1 MRCRLITHRVAKSSA
16 RHLTKQRLPAGTES
30 SFAAW
35 LSIRIAKRSRRY
47 CQCKGSP
54 AGHQAFPHQ
63 HASSPM
69 PVQAP
74 GQKAPGPDHLTYDFD
89 RSLIVQRLRLLVPV
103 RTMMHAPLVG
113 VGLVSG
119 ESHSWGTLAARR
131 FAETIA
137 SRRGVVA
144 LRSSQKSRV
153 RTEMISFH
161 ARAPMGP
168 CDPVRA
174 HILNHNGAAGRI
186 KLTPVLQQT
195 DKHFVAIWNS
205 TPAHPECIADTGVSL
220 LGRFGNS
227 RRAQEGTRQD
237 DCYCG
242 ELFHRLPIVRSAHP
256 SPA

>member
-1 MRCRLITHRVAKSSA
+1 MRHGYRFGLRKDRDSIANVKGRQRATKLSPTSTPAHRCRFRRRA
-16 RHLTKQRLPAGTES
+16 RKPLARTN
-30 SFAAW
+30 
-35 LSIRIAKRSRRY
+35 
-47 CQCKGSP
+47 SP
-54 AGHQAFPHQ
+54 A
-63 HASSPM
+63 
-69 PVQAP
+69 
-74 GQKAPGPDHLTYDFD
+74 TYDFD

-195 DKHFVAIWNS
+195 DKHFVAIRNS
-205 TPAHPECIADTGVSL
+205 TPAHPECIADTGVSSAL
-220 LGRFGNS
+220 WPPRH
-227 RRAQEGTRQD
+227 
-237 DCYCG
+237 CG
-242 ELFHRLPIVRSAHP
+242 
-256 SPA
+256 

>member
-1 MRCRLITHRVAKSSA
+1 MRCRLTTHRVAKSSA
-16 RHLTKQRLPAGTES
+16 RPLTKQRLPAGTES

-35 LSIRIAKRSRRY
+35 LSIRIAKRSRLY
-47 CQCKGSP
+47 CQCKGPP

-69 PVQAP
+69 PVQGRARKP
-74 GQKAPGPDHLTYDFD
+74 LARTISPATYDFD
-89 RSLIVQRLRLLVPV
+89 RSLIVQRLRLLVPA

-195 DKHFVAIWNS
+195 DKHFVAIRNS
-205 TPAHPECIADTGVSL
+205 TPAHPECIADTGVSRSYWHARRRL
-220 LGRFGNS
+220 CES
-227 RRAQEGTRQD
+227 RSDREAGSER
-237 DCYCG
+237 
-242 ELFHRLPIVRSAHP
+242 H
-256 SPA
+256 